1 MADGEPRHAGPV
13 GAAESP
19 MSLTISLSLFFAA
32 GLVGGLL
39 LGLIGVGMALI
50 AVPLLTMTLP
60 LFGIGPAAAPLT
72 ALATSMAIV
81 SVGSISSI
89 VTHHRL
95 GNVDWRLVKTTVPA
109 SLIGVALGSVAA
121 THLTGDTLRSIFCG
135 FLIVIAA
142 RMLLP
147 EKKRADKAIETGA
160 WTYRLVGALIGVA
173 GSLIGAGGGVF
184 MVPFLASRGH
194 TMVRAVATSTTIGL
208 PVSIFGAIVYSCQ
221 TAPIPGSAMVGYV
234 FLPAFFGLSVGSV
247 LAAPFGARLASRVP
261 ARVLRR
267 GFAILLLI
275 LAIKMLGA
283 FNPLIAP
290 S

>member
-1 MADGEPRHAGPV
+1 
-13 GAAESP
+13 
-19 MSLTISLSLFFAA
+19 MSLTLSLSLFFAA

-60 LFGIGPAAAPLT
+60 LFGIGPADAPLT

-109 SLIGVALGSVAA
+109 SLTGVAIGSIVA
-121 THLTGDTLRSIFCG
+121 THLTGGTLRSIFCG

-147 EKKRADKAIETGA
+147 EKTRADKALETGA

-208 PVSIFGAIVYSCQ
+208 PVSIFGAILYSCQ
-221 TAPIPGSAMVGYV
+221 TAPVAANTMLGYV
-234 FLPAFFGLSVGSV
+234 FLPAFIGLSFGSV
-247 LAAPFGARLASRVP
+247 LAAPLGAKLASRVP

-267 GFAILLLI
+267 GFAILLVILVIKLLI
-275 LAIKMLGA
+275 
-283 FNPLIAP
+283 
-290 S
+290 

>member
-1 MADGEPRHAGPV
+1 
-13 GAAESP
+13 
-19 MSLTISLSLFFAA
+19 MSLATSLSLFFAA

-50 AVPLLTMTLP
+50 TVPLLTMTLP
-60 LFGIGPAAAPLT
+60 LFGIGTAAAPLT

-89 VTHHRL
+89 LSHHRL

-109 SLIGVALGSVAA
+109 SVIGVGAGSLIA
-121 THLTGDTLRSIFCG
+121 THLPGNALRWIFCG
-135 FLIVIAA
+135 FLVIIAA

-147 EKKRADKAIETGA
+147 EKLRAHTAIETGV

-184 MVPFLASRGH
+184 MVPFLGSRGH
-194 TMVRAVATSTTIGL
+194 AMVRSVATSTTIGL
-208 PVSIFGAIVYSCQ
+208 PVSVFGAIVYCCQ
-221 TAPIPGSAMVGYV
+221 TTSMHTGTMLGYL
-234 FLPAFFGLSVGSV
+234 FLPAFFGLSFGSV
-247 LAAPFGARLASRVP
+247 LAAPFGAQLASRVP

-267 GFAILLLI
+267 AFAILLVV
-275 LAIKMLGA
+275 LAIKLL
-283 FNPLIAP
+283 FH
-290 S
+290 